1 ARGVLLYSA
10 RNRARGPG
18 SIRHGAI
25 EVDQPVAS
33 RFVAGTHRIVRV
45 HGNLA
50 RAMSENL
57 PEPGLLILRCYRRSD
72 SHAAD
77 ALASL
82 QFANPET
89 FAVAVTGGAD
99 KVQPGGQHPV
109 RPHVHHIRIDRG
121 AKEIR
126 SLRHLPV
133 VRLAVAV
140 RGGNEESGIVGV
152 AGNRMTVIR
161 TPNGDNTR
169 VQIFRQLVINKGAPI
184 QIIRVGKDGG
194 KSWRRYLIPASK
206 APIPS
211 GVQRIEGF

>member
-1 ARGVLLYSA
+1 RVARFGAAHHIGKSVIQDRDTGSGGLRPVDARGVLLYSA

-82 QFANPET
+82 QFSNPET

-99 KVQPGGQHPV
+99 K
-109 RPHVHHIRIDRG
+109 
-121 AKEIR
+121 
-126 SLRHLPV
+126 
-133 VRLAVAV
+133 
-140 RGGNEESGIVGV
+140 
-152 AGNRMTVIR
+152 
-161 TPNGDNTR
+161 
-169 VQIFRQLVINKGAPI
+169 
-184 QIIRVGKDGG
+184 
-194 KSWRRYLIPASK
+194 
-206 APIPS
+206 
-211 GVQRIEGF
+211 